1 MSYVALIAGQG
12 AMPIKIIQELKAS
25 GKKVLLLGIR
35 GVTPESLTENV
46 DKVIWGG
53 IARLGKARSACLK
66 YHVKEAIMA
75 GLIRHNNVFSLSFLT
90 MDWVTLKAFL
100 SLRDLRADTICSK
113 VIEIFQKKGISF
125 INTTEILKRYLAPE
139 GTLTTKKPTKKMLEE
154 VEFGLKLAK
163 ELGRLDIGQCIIV
176 KNKSVVAVE
185 AMEGTDQCIQR
196 AGDIAGKGCVV
207 IKLSKPMQD
216 SRFDVPVIGINTI
229 EKLVKIKAEV
239 IAIEADKTLIID
251 NEVIE
256 LANQNGIV
264 ILSMSL
270 K

>member
-25 GKKVLLLGIR
+25 GKKVLLLGIK
-35 GVTPESLTENV
+35 GITPESLTDTV
-46 DKVIWGG
+46 DRAVWGG
-53 IARLGKARSACLK
+53 ITRLGKARSACIK
-66 YHVKEAIMA
+66 YDVKEVVMA
-75 GLIRHNNVFSLSFLT
+75 GLIRHNNVFSLSFLR
-90 MDWVTLKAFL
+90 MDLVTLKAFL
-100 SLRDLRADTICSK
+100 SLKDLRADTICIK

-125 INTTEILKRYLAPE
+125 INTTQVLKRYLASE
-139 GTLTTKKPTKKMLEE
+139 GVLTSKKPSKKILEN
-154 VEFGLKLAK
+154 VEFGLSLAK
-163 ELGRLDIGQCIIV
+163 ELGRLDIGQCLVV

-196 AGDIAGKGCVV
+196 AGDIAGKGCIV

-216 SRFDVPVIGINTI
+216 TRFDVPVIGKNTI
-229 EKLVKIKAEV
+229 EKLVKIKAEA

-251 NEVIE
+251 DEVIE